1 MKDAEHLDRGKF
13 ESYLMK
19 KTAGIVNTDRE
30 PLIEYVVLCDKLDE
44 GSLRGAILDVFDP
57 KPFVESSRL

>member
-1 MKDAEHLDRGKF
+1 
-13 ESYLMK
+13 MK

-30 PLIEYVVLCDKLDE
+30 PLIEYVALCDKLDE